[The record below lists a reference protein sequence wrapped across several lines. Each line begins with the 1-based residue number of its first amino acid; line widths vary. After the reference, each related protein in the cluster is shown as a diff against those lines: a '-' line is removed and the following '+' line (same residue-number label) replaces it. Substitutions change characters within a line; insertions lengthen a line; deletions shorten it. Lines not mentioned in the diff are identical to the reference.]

1 MTPVE
6 ILGIVTGALIAL
18 ATLITAIAA
27 LIKSRPSAVK
37 TIVDSAVRSITLSN
51 ILRDKVVEELNTV
64 RFAHEAAIEKSE
76 KTVAELLKEIKA
88 YKEANAIAR
97 KEIEALREEIKL
109 LRTAIKQLVEQ
120 LEKLRIQPDCSQE
133 VIDLLSD

>member
-1 MTPVE
+1 MTHVE
-6 ILGIVTGALIAL
+6 ILGIVTGALLAL

-37 TIVDSAVRSITLSN
+37 EIVNSAMKSMTLSAL
-51 ILRDKVVEELNTV
+51 LRDQVVEQLNTV
-64 RFAHEAAIEKSE
+64 KHAYEAAMEKSE

-88 YKEANAIAR
+88 YKEANGIAR
-97 KEIEALREEIKL
+97 KEIEALRDEIKL

-133 VIDLLSD
+133 VLNLLSN